1 MRTRF
6 IAGLE
11 ELKEKLLR
19 MGGLAERCVE
29 QAISA
34 YREHSRQCC
43 EEVFQTEQAINVAE
57 REIDELALD
66 LLAMQQP
73 MASDLRFILAV
84 FKINGDLE
92 RVGDQAV
99 NIVQRVLD
107 ELNTPVAE
115 LPADIP
121 RMGEIAAAMIRDA
134 LNAFIHGDADLAQQV
149 LLRDNDVDRMKREV
163 EVAMVEQMKR
173 SPEYIQ
179 PALDTLLIARNLER
193 MADHAT
199 NIAEDVIFWVR
210 GFDIRHHAADK
221 T

>member
-6 IAGLE
+6 HEGLD
-11 ELKEKLLR
+11 ELKDKLLR
-19 MGGLAERCVE
+19 MGGLAERSVE
-29 QAISA
+29 QAIAA
-34 YREHSRQCC
+34 YHKHDRKACDDVFETEH
-43 EEVFQTEQAINVAE
+43 AINLAE

-84 FKINGDLE
+84 IKINGDLE

-99 NIVQRVLD
+99 NIVERVLD
-107 ELNTPVAE
+107 DLDSPIGE

-121 RMGEIAAAMIRDA
+121 RMGTLAAGMIREA
-134 LNAFIHGDADLAQQV
+134 LEAFIHADADLAQRV
-149 LLRDNDVDRMKREV
+149 LLRDDDVDRVKREV
-163 EVAMVEQMKR
+163 EAAMVEQMKR
-173 SPEYIQ
+173 APEYIQ

-210 GFDIRHHAADK
+210 GFDIRHRAAEE
-221 T
+221 

>member
-1 MRTRF
+1 MMRTRF
-6 IAGLE
+6 IEGLD
-11 ELKEKLLR
+11 ELKDKLLR
-19 MGGLAERCVE
+19 MGGLAERSVE
-29 QAISA
+29 QAIAA
-34 YREHSRQCC
+34 YRGHDRKCC
-43 EEVFQTEQAINVAE
+43 DDVFQTEQAINLAE

-99 NIVQRVLD
+99 NIAQRVLD
-107 ELNTPVAE
+107 EMNSPVAE

-121 RMGEIAAAMIRDA
+121 RMAAATTGMIRDA
-134 LNAFIHGDADLAQQV
+134 LGAFIHADADVAQQV

-173 SPEYIQ
+173 APEYIQ

-210 GFDIRHHAADK
+210 GFDIRHHATEK
-221 T
+221 

>member
-6 IAGLE
+6 MEGLD

-19 MGGLAERCVE
+19 MGGLAERSVE
-29 QAISA
+29 QAIAA
-34 YREHSRQCC
+34 YRQHDRKCC
-43 EEVFQTEQAINVAE
+43 DDVFETEDAINRAE

-84 FKINGDLE
+84 IKINGDLE

-99 NIVQRVLD
+99 NIAQRVLD
-107 ELNTPVAE
+107 ELLSPVAE

-121 RMGEIAAAMIRDA
+121 RMGATAAGMIRDA
-134 LNAFIHGDADLAQQV
+134 LEAFIHADVDLAQRV
-149 LLRDNDVDRMKREV
+149 LLQDNDVDSMKRDV
-163 EVAMVEQMKR
+163 ELAMVEQMKR
-173 SPEYIQ
+173 SPEHVQ

-210 GFDIRHHAADK
+210 GFDVRHHAAEE
-221 T
+221 

>member
-6 IAGLE
+6 IEGLD

-19 MGGLAERCVE
+19 MGGLAERSVE
-29 QAISA
+29 QAIAA
-34 YREHSRQCC
+34 YRYHDATRC
-43 EEVFQTEQAINVAE
+43 EAVFDTENAINVSE

-84 FKINGDLE
+84 IKINGDLE

-107 ELNTPVAE
+107 ELASPIAE
-115 LPADIP
+115 MPADIP
-121 RMGEIAAAMIRDA
+121 RMGSLAAAMIRDA
-134 LNAFIHGDADLAQQV
+134 LEAFIHADAELAQKV
-149 LLRDNDVDRMKREV
+149 LLRDNEVDRMKREV
-163 EVAMVEQMKR
+163 ELAMVEQMKR
-173 SPEYIQ
+173 GSQFIQ

-199 NIAEDVIFWVR
+199 NMAEDVIFWVR
-210 GFDIRHHAADK
+210 GFDVRHHAAE
-221 T
+221 

>member
-6 IAGLE
+6 IEGLD

-19 MGGLAERCVE
+19 MGGLAERAME
-29 QAISA
+29 QAVTA
-34 YREHSRQCC
+34 YRQHDRELC
-43 EEVFQTEQAINVAE
+43 EEVFKTEHAINISE
-57 REIDELALD
+57 RQIDELAVD

-84 FKINGDLE
+84 IKINGDLE

-99 NIVQRVLD
+99 NVAQRVLD
-107 ELNTPVAE
+107 VIALPTAE

-121 RMGEIAAAMIRDA
+121 RMAATASEMVRDA
-134 LNAFIHGDADLAQQV
+134 LQAFITADAAAAELV

-163 EVAMVEQMKR
+163 ELAMIQQMQDK
-173 SPEYIQ
+173 PEYVQ
-179 PALDTLLIARNLER
+179 SALDTLLIARNLER

-210 GFDIRHHAADK
+210 GFDIRHHAADS
-221 T
+221 

>member
-6 IAGLE
+6 IEGLD
-11 ELKEKLLR
+11 ELKDKLLR
-19 MGGLAERCVE
+19 MGGLAERSVE
-29 QAISA
+29 QAIAA
-34 YREHSRQCC
+34 YRQHDRKCC
-43 EEVFQTEQAINVAE
+43 DDVFETENAINVSE

-84 FKINGDLE
+84 IKINGDLE

-107 ELNTPVAE
+107 ELNSPVAE

-121 RMGEIAAAMIRDA
+121 RMGAIAAAMIRDA
-134 LNAFIHGDADLAQQV
+134 LEAFIHADPELAQKV

-163 EVAMVEQMKR
+163 EVAMVEEMKR
-173 SPEYIQ
+173 APEYIQ

-210 GFDIRHHAADK
+210 GFDVRHNISE
-221 T
+221 

>member
-1 MRTRF
+1 MRTKF
-6 IAGLE
+6 QQGLD
-11 ELKEKLLR
+11 ELKQRLLE
-19 MGGLAERCVE
+19 MGGMAESAVE
-29 QAISA
+29 MASGA
-34 YREHSRQCC
+34 YLRRDATLCEKVFAREK
-43 EEVFQTEQAINVAE
+43 EINAFE
-57 REIDELALD
+57 RRIDELALD

-84 FKINGDLE
+84 IKINGDLE

-99 NIVQRVLD
+99 NIAQRVLD
-107 ELNTPVAE
+107 ELTSPVAE

-121 RMGEIAAAMIRDA
+121 RMGSLAAGMIRDA
-134 LNAFIHGDADLAQQV
+134 LEAFIHADAELAERV

-163 EVAMVEQMKR
+163 ELAMVEQMKR

-199 NIAEDVIFWVR
+199 NMAEDIIFWVR
-210 GFDIRHHAADK
+210 GFDIRHHA
-221 T
+221 TE

>member
-6 IAGLE
+6 MEGLD
-11 ELKEKLLR
+11 ELKDKLLR
-19 MGGLAERCVE
+19 MGGLAERSVG
-29 QAISA
+29 QAIAA
-34 YREHSRQCC
+34 YREHDRKYC
-43 EEVFQTEQAINVAE
+43 EDVFLTEDAINVAE

-99 NIVQRVLD
+99 NIAQRVLD
-107 ELNTPVAE
+107 ELNSPVAE

-121 RMGEIAAAMIRDA
+121 RMGEAAAAMIRDA
-134 LNAFIHGDADLAQQV
+134 LEAFIHADPDMAQGV

-163 EVAMVEQMKR
+163 ELAMVAQMKR
-173 SPEYIQ
+173 SPEFIQ
-179 PALDTLLIARNLER
+179 PGLDTLLIARNLER

-210 GFDIRHHAADK
+210 GFDVRHHAAEE
-221 T
+221 

>member
-6 IAGLE
+6 MEGLD
-11 ELKEKLLR
+11 ELKDKLLR
-19 MGGLAERCVE
+19 MGGLAERSVG
-29 QAISA
+29 QAIAA
-34 YREHSRQCC
+34 YHEHDRKCC
-43 EEVFQTEQAINVAE
+43 EDVFLTEHAINVAE

-99 NIVQRVLD
+99 NIAQRVLD
-107 ELNTPVAE
+107 ELNSPVAE

-121 RMGEIAAAMIRDA
+121 RMGEAAAGMIRDA
-134 LNAFIHGDADLAQQV
+134 LEAFIHADADMAQKV

-163 EVAMVEQMKR
+163 ELSMVAQMKR

-210 GFDIRHHAADK
+210 GFDVRHHAAEE
-221 T
+221 

>member
-6 IAGLE
+6 IEGLE

-19 MGGLAERCVE
+19 MGGLAERAME
-29 QAISA
+29 QAVTA
-34 YREHSRQCC
+34 YRRHDRSYC
-43 EEVFQTEQAINVAE
+43 EEVFKTEDAINVAE
-57 REIDELALD
+57 REIDSLALD

-84 FKINGDLE
+84 IKINGDLE

-99 NIVQRVLD
+99 NVAQRVLD
-107 ELNTPVAE
+107 VVSQPQAE

-121 RMGEIAAAMIRDA
+121 RMAALAEGMVRDA
-134 LNAFIHGDADLAQQV
+134 LRAFISADAAAAELV

-163 EVAMVEQMKR
+163 EEAMIRQMQTD
-173 SPEYIQ
+173 PGCVQ

-210 GFDIRHHAADK
+210 GFDIRHHASE

>member
-6 IAGLE
+6 IEGLE
-11 ELKEKLLR
+11 ELKDKLLR
-19 MGGLAERCVE
+19 MGGLAERSVE
-29 QAISA
+29 QAIAA
-34 YREHSRQCC
+34 YRQRDRKCC
-43 EEVFQTEQAINVAE
+43 DDVFATEQAINVAE

-99 NIVQRVLD
+99 NIAQRALD
-107 ELNTPVAE
+107 EMNSPIGE
-115 LPADIP
+115 MPADIP
-121 RMGEIAAAMIRDA
+121 HMASITTAMIRDS
-134 LNAFIHGDADLAQQV
+134 LTAFIHADAVLAQQV
-149 LLRDNDVDRMKREV
+149 LLRDNEVDRMKREV

-173 SPEYIQ
+173 GPEFIQ

-210 GFDIRHHAADK
+210 GFDVRHHATEK
-221 T
+221 